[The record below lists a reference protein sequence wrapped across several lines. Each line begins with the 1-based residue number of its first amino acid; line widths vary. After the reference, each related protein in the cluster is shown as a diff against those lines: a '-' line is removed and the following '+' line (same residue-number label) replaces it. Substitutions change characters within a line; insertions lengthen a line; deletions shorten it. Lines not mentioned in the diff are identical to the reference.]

1 MALFSLAEHFV
12 WLDIYYYRDDSG
24 QNGLD
29 SYSVVGSKVHIY
41 SDVLPLPV
49 PRLFSAKVKFSRTF
63 DTSPLSHYRRGYC
76 LLPALEQMR
85 IQPVS

>member
-1 MALFSLAEHFV
+1 MALFSLAERFV

-29 SYSVVGSKVHIY
+29 SYSVVGSKVPTY
-41 SDVLPLPV
+41 SDVLPLLV
-49 PRLFSAKVKFSRTF
+49 LRLSSAEVTFSRTF
-63 DTSPLSHYRRGYC
+63 DTSPLSHHRRGYC

-85 IQPVS
+85 IQPVP